1 MENNRKA
8 SEMKNKRLVS
18 VLLFRSDSTSFIK
31 DSELRCYLVILIS
44 VSASNYDIF
53 LVIMRY
59 GSRNFVK
66 L

>member
-1 MENNRKA
+1 MESNRKA

-18 VLLFRSDSTSFIK
+18 VLPSRSDSKSFIK

-59 GSRNFVK
+59 GSCNFVK
-66 L
+66 S